1 MESRNP
7 VLRRVTEQER
17 QGGAGFAYD
26 EGRSAYAAAAGAD
39 AASAPTAEQLQGIY
53 DTPGPGTGRLTLDDV
68 IIKTG
73 ICLVAVIAGAVV
85 GWNIYLSMPFVVWGA
100 AILGMVLAFVNIF
113 KKQVSPA
120 LVLAYSLVQGVF
132 LGGISYAYNLTALAN
147 DYSGI
152 VQQAV
157 LGTFVAFAVMLALY
171 KTRIIKVNGTF
182 MKMMMVAL
190 VSYAVIGIAS
200 LIAALFGVGGGWGFY
215 GVGPAG
221 ILLCVVGVGLAA
233 FSLALDFEAIN
244 QSVRYG
250 VPERESWRLAFGLM
264 VTLIWLY
271 LELLRLLAILSNNR

>member
-26 EGRSAYAAAAGAD
+26 EGRSAYAAAAGAN
-39 AASAPTAEQLQGIY
+39 AASTPTAEQLQGIY

-73 ICLVAVIAGAVV
+73 INLVIVVLGAVA
-85 GWNIYLSMPFVVWGA
+85 GWNLYTSMPFVVWGA
-100 AILGMVLAFVNIF
+100 SMVGLVLAFVNIF

-120 LVLAYSLVQGVF
+120 LVMAYSLFQGIF
-132 LGGISYAYNLTALAN
+132 LGGISYAYNEMAIAN
-147 DYSGI
+147 EYYGI

-190 VSYAVIGIAS
+190 VSYAVIAIAS
-200 LIAALFGVGGGWGFY
+200 LIASFFGVGEGWGFY
-215 GVGPAG
+215 GVGTVG
-221 ILLCVVGVGLAA
+221 ILLCVVGVALAS

>member
-7 VLRRVTEQER
+7 VLRRMTEQEK

-26 EGRSAYAAAAGAD
+26 EGRSAYTAAAAAD
-39 AASAPTAEQLQGIY
+39 AASAPTAEQLQGMY

-85 GWNIYLSMPFVVWGA
+85 GWQVYDSMPLLVWGA
-100 AILGMVLAFVNIF
+100 AIVGMVLAFVNIF
-113 KKQVSPA
+113 KKKVSPA
-120 LVLAYSLVQGVF
+120 LVLAYSLVEGVF
-132 LGGISYAYNLTALAN
+132 LGGISNAYNDLAVAN
-147 DYSGI
+147 NYYGI

-157 LGTFVAFAVMLALY
+157 LGTFVAFAVMLVMY

-182 MKMMMVAL
+182 QKMMMVAL

-200 LIAALFGVGGGWGFY
+200 LIGALFGVGNGWGFY
-215 GVGPAG
+215 GVGGIG

>member
-7 VLRRVTEQER
+7 VLRRMTEQEK

-85 GWNIYLSMPFVVWGA
+85 GWQLYETMPLLVWGA
-100 AILGMVLAFVNIF
+100 AIVGMVLAFVNIF

-120 LVLAYSLVQGVF
+120 LVLAYSLVEGVF
-132 LGGISYAYNLTALAN
+132 LGGISNAYNDLAVAN
-147 DYSGI
+147 NYYGI

-157 LGTFVAFAVMLALY
+157 LGTFVAFAVMLVMY

-182 MKMMMVAL
+182 QKMMMVAL

-200 LIAALFGVGGGWGFY
+200 LIGALFGVGGGWGFY
-215 GVGPAG
+215 GVGGVG

>member
-7 VLRRVTEQER
+7 VLRRMTEQEK

-26 EGRSAYAAAAGAD
+26 EGRSAYTAAAAAD
-39 AASAPTAEQLQGIY
+39 AASAPTAEQLQGMY

-85 GWNIYLSMPFVVWGA
+85 GWQLYETMPLLVWGA
-100 AILGMVLAFVNIF
+100 AIVGMVLAFVNIF

-120 LVLAYSLVQGVF
+120 LVLAYSLVEGVF
-132 LGGISYAYNLTALAN
+132 LGGISNAYNDLAVAN
-147 DYSGI
+147 NYYGI

-157 LGTFVAFAVMLALY
+157 LGTFVAFAVMLVMY

-182 MKMMMVAL
+182 QKMMMVAL

-200 LIAALFGVGGGWGFY
+200 LIGALFGVGGGWGFY
-215 GVGPAG
+215 GVGGVG